1 MIPPQQ
7 PNCCSFLK
15 REMLLLTLIHCE
27 DSMNEF
33 ITDRLQSHHPSFMKG
48 VDSGD
53 FKHGLF

>member
-1 MIPPQQ
+1 
-7 PNCCSFLK
+7 
-15 REMLLLTLIHCE
+15 
-27 DSMNEF
+27 MNEF